1 MLRHL
6 ACAADDGLVANFARS
21 LSRLTG
27 LRPTATRK
35 PALAASV
42 TAALLSSLLLG
53 VAPAGAIVTGTFGE
67 TRRALPS
74 TAETPLQYHG
84 GPVLHSSVSYVIYWD
99 PAGVY
104 NYEWQRLIDGYM
116 QAVGA
121 EKGTLGNIFALNGQ
135 YRDASGRAA
144 NESIFRGA
152 YTDLTPYP
160 TSGNCSDKPAGAP
173 ICLTD
178 GQIKAE
184 LLKVISSGKLP
195 GATGTPVYYILT
207 PPGVTVCTDGGGT
220 GNCSDST
227 TTSPAPPNGICGYH
241 SAINP
246 GGSSPTIYA
255 VQPWV
260 AGDAGSVISS
270 EEPTVTRTPTAADM
284 ACQDNRIFDE
294 PNQLPTHN
302 LVGEWTEGL
311 ADVIINQLSVEQN
324 NVVTDPLLNGWYQE
338 STKAE
343 QSDMCQW
350 AFGPPP
356 VKLPTVPEE
365 QLPAHAQIIS
375 NETIGAN
382 HYYLQWAFDSVG
394 MTAGKG
400 RSCWQGVNL
409 EAHYTAPNPVNIGD
423 VVTFDATESDIT
435 LNAHAEGLPPDEP
448 FVAPVY
454 KWNFGDGTIIEGT
467 NAASEVHSYA
477 NAGTYNVALTVTDS
491 SGNSNTFTKPI
502 TVEGPSAPSGGTQG
516 TAGGG
521 AGGSQPAGSGSG
533 PSGGKSTV
541 IPAPVISER
550 IVSTSLASVL
560 RHGLQ
565 ARYSVNEQVAGHFD
579 VIINAKV
586 AKRLGIKG
594 STASGLPK
602 GTPKSIVIAQAI
614 LVTTKGGHNMIKIKF
629 SKRTASDLG
638 KMSKVL
644 LMLRLSVRNAAAQH
658 PATATALVS
667 ATLHR

>member
-1 MLRHL
+1 
-6 ACAADDGLVANFARS
+6 VANFARS
-21 LSRLTG
+21 LFRLIG
-27 LRPTATRK
+27 LRPAATRGL
-35 PALAASV
+35 ALAAGV
-42 TAALLSSLLLG
+42 TAALISSLLLG
-53 VAPAGAIVTGTFGE
+53 AAPAGAVVTGAVGE
-67 TRRALPS
+67 TRRAVPT
-74 TAETPLQYHG
+74 TAAAPLQYHG

-99 PAGVY
+99 PSGTY

-116 QAVGA
+116 QVVGA
-121 EKGTLGNIFALNGQ
+121 EKGTLGNVFALNGQ
-135 YRDASGRAA
+135 YRDTSGRAA

-178 GQIKAE
+178 EQIKTE

-227 TTSPAPPNGICGYH
+227 SPSPPNGICGYH

-260 AGDAGSVISS
+260 AGDAGSVISF
-270 EEPTVTRTPTAADM
+270 EEPTITRTPTAADM
-284 ACQDNRIFDE
+284 ACQDNRLFDE

-302 LVGEWTEGL
+302 LGGEWTEGL

-350 AFGPPP
+350 SFGPPP
-356 VKLPTVPEE
+356 VKLPTIPEE

-375 NETIGAN
+375 NEAIGAN

-400 RSCWQGVNL
+400 RTCWQGVNL

-435 LNAHAEGLPPDEP
+435 LNAHTEGLPPNEP

-454 KWNFGDGTIIEGT
+454 KWNFGDGTITEGT

-477 NAGTYNVALTVTDS
+477 SAGTYNVALTVTDS

-502 TVEGPSAPSGGTQG
+502 TVEGPSGP
-516 TAGGG
+516 GG
-521 AGGSQPAGSGSG
+521 APGSGGSQTAGTGSG
-533 PSGGKSTV
+533 PSGGASTV

-550 IVSTSLASVL
+550 IVSTLLPAVL
-560 RHGLQ
+560 RSGLV
-565 ARYSVNEQVAGHFD
+565 ARYSVNEQVAGHFE
-579 VIINAKV
+579 VILSAAV
-586 AKRLGIKG
+586 AKRLGIHG
-594 STASGLPK
+594 AVATGLPA
-602 GTPKSIVIAQAI
+602 GSPKSIVIAQAI
-614 LVTTKGGHNMIKIKF
+614 LVTTKGGRSSVKIKF
-629 SKRTASDLG
+629 SKHTAAHLR
-638 KMSKVL
+638 KANKVS
-644 LMLRLSVRNAAAQH
+644 LMLRMIVRNAAHQH
-658 PATATALVS
+658 PLTATVLSS